1 MHIWP
6 AIDLLH
12 GAAVRL
18 HQGRYD
24 EVTVFDRDPT
34 AVTAR
39 WSGKTP
45 RLHVVDLEGARLG
58 RPVQTSAIRTLL
70 DTFQGEI
77 EVGGGIR
84 SRESAIELFDLG
96 VARVVLG
103 TAALRDP
110 ALVESL
116 ATQYPHR
123 VVLALDARD
132 GKVATDGWT
141 ETSTR
146 DAVDVARE
154 FAAFPIAAILYTDI
168 SRDGT
173 RAGPNLDATRAMS
186 ALGTTPVLASGGV
199 GSLADIT
206 TLAAIPNVIGAIV
219 GRALYDGVFTIEQA
233 REAAGD
239 R

>member
-6 AIDLLH
+6 AIDLLQ

-24 EVTVFDRDPT
+24 EVTVFDRDPA
-34 AVTAR
+34 AVAAR

-45 RLHVVDLEGARLG
+45 RLHVVDLEGARTG
-58 RPVQTSAIRTLL
+58 RPVQTDAIRTLVK
-70 DTFQGEI
+70 TFAGEI
-77 EVGGGIR
+77 EVGGGLR

-96 VARVVLG
+96 VSRVVLG

-110 ALVESL
+110 AFVEAL
-116 ATQYPHR
+116 AAQYPHR

-141 ETSTR
+141 TTSTR
-146 DAVDVARE
+146 DAVDIARE
-154 FAAFPIAAILYTDI
+154 FSSFPIAAILYTDI

-173 RAGPNLDATRAMS
+173 RAGPNVEATRAMAS
-186 ALGTTPVLASGGV
+186 VSSTPVLASGGV
-199 GSLADIT
+199 GSLADLT
-206 TLAAIPNVIGAIV
+206 TLATIPNVIGAIV

-233 REAAGD
+233 RGAAGD
-239 R
+239 L